1 MMSPLKNSVWCPSAR
16 PPVVLSRRSHAA
28 HDGPASRDA
37 LGPGGAERTPR
48 GGAAAGVQGRRD
60 DDDAAGAA
68 ALGSLDRFG
77 TLGWDLN
84 G

>member
-1 MMSPLKNSVWCPSAR
+1 MTLVISPLKNSVWCPSAR
-16 PPVVLSRRSHAA
+16 PPVVLSCRPHAA

-48 GGAAAGVQGRRD
+48 GGAAAGVQGRD

-68 ALGSLDRFG
+68 ALGSLDLELPG
-77 TLGWDLN
+77 MSL
-84 G
+84 